1 MGFTKEL
8 KEKLIAAKSVG
19 ELEELV
25 RSSDAEI
32 GEDELEHLW
41 EEIGRARDKKD
52 RELSIDELEAVG
64 GGFFI
69 GGEERD
75 YLTDGCAGTV
85 EPGSW
90 CGSND
95 RCYCFDVNYRNR
107 PVRYCSRCGGIS
119 YLIHPYGR
127 TTATWSRCINCGFE
141 QWVEDA
147 SNLV

>member
-52 RELSIDELEAVG
+52 RELSLDELEAV
-64 GGFFI
+64 

>member
-52 RELSIDELEAVG
+52 RELSLDELEAVD

-75 YLTDGCAGTV
+75 YLTDGCAETV

-95 RCYCFDVNYRNR
+95 RCYCFDVNYRN
-107 PVRYCSRCGGIS
+107 
-119 YLIHPYGR
+119 
-127 TTATWSRCINCGFE
+127 
-141 QWVEDA
+141 
-147 SNLV
+147 